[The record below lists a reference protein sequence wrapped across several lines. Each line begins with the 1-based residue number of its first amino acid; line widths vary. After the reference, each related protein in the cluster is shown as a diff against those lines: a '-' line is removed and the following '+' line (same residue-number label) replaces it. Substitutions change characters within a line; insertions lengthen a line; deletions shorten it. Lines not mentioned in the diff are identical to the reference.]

1 MSKVYV
7 VRQPIFDDRNEVVA
21 YELLF
26 HRPSGGDA
34 ASDREM
40 TSQVIANSIVN
51 IGLGELTGNK
61 PAYINFSRD
70 LLMDNT
76 ALLLPPDRVG
86 IEVLETVEI
95 DDALL
100 AELRQLKAKGYSIA
114 LDDFEYDESKRELV
128 ALADRIKVDVLNN
141 PDVASTVKILRQ
153 FPVALLAEKVETHE
167 QYAQMAQLGFTL
179 FQGYF
184 FCKPQAVAGM
194 RLPDSKLA
202 VMRALKEV
210 STAES
215 TDQLSGVIGHDVN
228 LSYKL
233 LRYINSAAFGFR
245 IKIES
250 IEQALN
256 LLGLETTRRWL
267 TVLSMAMLG
276 EDKPLELVRQAM
288 LRGRLMEDLARLRG
302 LDRLPDYF
310 VLGMFSLLD
319 ALIDQPLETAVQE
332 IALPEIVRQGL
343 FDAKSGP
350 ARMLMLLRDI
360 ERADWRA
367 MAFGCRLLGL
377 DADAVM
383 AAQGEAAKWL
393 EEYSAMLS
401 ET

>member
-1 MSKVYV
+1 MSNVYV
-7 VRQPIFDDRNEVVA
+7 VRQPIFDDRHEVVA

-26 HRPSGGDA
+26 HRPSGGND

-40 TSQVIANSIVN
+40 TSQVIVNGVVN

-61 PAYINFSRD
+61 PAYINFSRE
-70 LLMDNT
+70 LLMDDT

-100 AELRQLKAKGYSIA
+100 DELRRLKAKGYSIV
-114 LDDFEYDESKRELV
+114 LDDFEYDEGKRELV
-128 ALADRIKVDVLNN
+128 SLADRIKVDVLNN
-141 PDVASTVKILRQ
+141 PDVPSTVKILRQ
-153 FPVALLAEKVETHE
+153 FPVKLLAEKVETQE
-167 QYAQMAQLGFTL
+167 QYADMKRLGFKL

-215 TDQLSGVIGHDVN
+215 VDQLYGVIGHDVN

-256 LLGLETTRRWL
+256 LLGLETIRRWL

-288 LRGRLMEDLARLRG
+288 LRGRLMEDLARLQD
-302 LDRLPDYF
+302 LPRLPDYF

-319 ALIDQPLETAVQE
+319 ALLDQPLDVAVQE
-332 IALPEIVRQGL
+332 IALPEIVQQGL
-343 FDAKSGP
+343 FDAKSRP

-360 ERADWRA
+360 ERADWRGMA
-367 MAFGCRLLGL
+367 MGCRLLSLEG
-377 DADAVM
+377 DAVM
-383 AAQGEAAKWL
+383 DAQREAAKWL
-393 EEYSAMLS
+393 EEYSAILAES
-401 ET
+401 